1 MGSMGRRAVV
11 RVLEELGALAAAAG
25 EAERS
30 LVLFAA
36 AAGLRNRL
44 GMPAPATRRRWMWQ
58 VIEDQRTLLG
68 RAAPAAW
75 SRGWH
80 MSAEQVMGYA
90 GEGA

>member
-1 MGSMGRRAVV
+1 MV
-11 RVLEELGALAAAAG
+11 RVVEELAALAAATG
-25 EAERS
+25 EAERA

-44 GMPAPATRRRWMWQ
+44 GLPAPASKRRSMWRM
-58 VIEDQRTLLG
+58 IEDQRARLG

-90 GEGA
+90 SEEA